1 MTIGLYPE
9 MMYRVQ
15 TTHPLDPTEG
25 SPLGVTQYW
34 QVTEA
39 ELTGDR
45 IDAKLAATGGDWMQ
59 MSSDGF
65 WRPNVRAQFETNDG
79 AIVLMQY
86 WGLVEQTEAFKL
98 ASEADRETQWHDQYM
113 RLAIRF
119 DTGAE
124 RYRWLNTN
132 LFVAAGRLLGTGR
145 IEYAIYRLT

>member
-98 ASEADRETQWHDQYM
+98 ASEADRETQCTINICA
-113 RLAIRF
+113 LRF
-119 DTGAE
+119 ASTRALNVTAGSTRTFSSQPEGCSGPAGSNTPSTG
-124 RYRWLNTN
+124 
-132 LFVAAGRLLGTGR
+132 
-145 IEYAIYRLT
+145 

>member
-1 MTIGLYPE
+1 MIMGLHPE
-9 MMYRVQ
+9 MMYRVR
-15 TTHPLDPTEG
+15 TTHPLDPTQG

-45 IDAKLAATGGDWMQ
+45 IDAKLAVTGGDWMQ

-79 AIVLMQY
+79 AIVLMHY
-86 WGLVEQTEAFKL
+86 TGLVEQTEAFKR
-98 ASEADRETQWHDQYM
+98 AAEADRETQWHDQYL

-145 IEYAIYRLT
+145 IEYTVCRLT